1 MKSLEELEMPVKQAN
16 TVVPK
21 QRTIQYKVDNPMQLR
36 LARFGL
42 QVVGRWMP
50 MQAARLLYG
59 IFSTPRLRAKHRK
72 SDEIID
78 SAQIIDFKFKNE
90 TIKRYEWGKG
100 NRVILLAHGWES
112 RGTALRDAVPQL
124 IELGFKVVAFDAI
137 AHGDSTGKR
146 NNLAINA
153 ATIEAIIT
161 HYGGI
166 YGAICHSFGCS
177 SLVYALQ
184 FINPGLSVKRV
195 IFIAVP
201 PATKVIMSNFLRMMN
216 APDSV
221 RKAYY
226 ELMEQ
231 KAGQKLEKVDV
242 ATASK
247 AVKIDELLLF
257 HDRYDEVT
265 SLEAAQRVAERWDNA
280 ELRVTEGFGHFK
292 LAKNTK
298 VIQEMVDFMLLN

>member
-1 MKSLEELEMPVKQAN
+1 MKSLEELEMPVKQAT

-42 QVVGRWMP
+42 QVVGRLMP
-50 MQAARLLYG
+50 TQAARLLYG
-59 IFSTPRLRAKHRK
+59 IFSKPRLRAKHRK

-78 SAQIIDFKFKNE
+78 SAQVIDFKFKNE
-90 TIKRYEWGKG
+90 TVKLYEWGKG

-146 NNLAINA
+146 NNLSINA

-184 FINPGLSVKRV
+184 FINPALSVKRV

-247 AVKIDELLLF
+247 SVKISELLLF

-298 VIQEMVDFMLLN
+298 VIQEMVDFMILN